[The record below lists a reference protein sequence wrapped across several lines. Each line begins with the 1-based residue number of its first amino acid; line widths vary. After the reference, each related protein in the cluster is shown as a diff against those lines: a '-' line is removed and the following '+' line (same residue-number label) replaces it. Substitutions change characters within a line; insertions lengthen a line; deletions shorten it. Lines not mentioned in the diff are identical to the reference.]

1 MDTPWRL
8 HLTQLAVIQLDIVHG
23 KEPFLAAWAANG
35 AVAYYTLADGKP
47 LGKARFI
54 LPKATDYADES
65 WKSFLPTLKGHKNAT
80 LPRIRTDAGQVW
92 TADNGA
98 TAVVYTGG
106 RTFTHLSADGKSKT
120 FGYDVNPAALA
131 VDPQTYTAVALDF
144 NGVLLVAKPTSGVKT
159 VELGFEPQI
168 DLPLNVKIARGAGR
182 IAASDGTR
190 LIVTD
195 GAGKILAKR
204 ELAYACSLIALS
216 QDGARVL
223 TYDSDSGVLRSY
235 EADDLTMTHQ
245 RFVSD
250 LMTTASTSQLIADP
264 PHARAALSALTCDGE
279 GHIAFAVAG
288 HVCGA
293 VLDHLKLKNMS
304 TIVAPPLVEEAAAP
318 SKPAK
323 PAAASVSKPPR
334 KPQPA
339 PVAEVAKPAAAPK
352 TSEKPIE
359 PPISKPTAPKPIT
372 RPAEKPVLSPP
383 SKPIGEKQAN

>member
-54 LPKATDYADES
+54 LPKATDYADEV
-65 WKSFLPTLKGHKNAT
+65 WKSFLPTLKGHKNAP

-92 TADNGA
+92 TADNGT
-98 TAVVYTGG
+98 TAVVYTSG
-106 RTFTHLSADGKSKT
+106 RTLTHLSADGKSKT
-120 FGYDVNPAALA
+120 YGYDVNPAALA

-144 NGVLLVAKPTSGVKT
+144 KGALLVAKPASGVKT

-195 GAGKILAKR
+195 GTGKPLAKR

-235 EADDLTMTHQ
+235 QADDLTMTHQ

-250 LMTTASTSQLIADP
+250 LMTTASTYQLIADP

-304 TIVAPPLVEEAAAP
+304 TIVAPPLVEEVPAP
-318 SKPAK
+318 PKPVKSAGA
-323 PAAASVSKPPR
+323 PVSKPR
-334 KPQPA
+334 KPEPA
-339 PVAEVAKPAAAPK
+339 PVAKPAAPK
-352 TSEKPIE
+352 TAEKPVE
-359 PPISKPTAPKPIT
+359 PPVSKPPTPKPIT
-372 RPAEKPVLSPP
+372 RPAEKPVLQPP
-383 SKPIGEKQAN
+383 SKPVGEKQTN